1 MDPGE
6 AFSFCEG
13 HVRTILWSIV
23 LLRRQRGEKTGCL
36 DEVDFALCDVCVE
49 HLNVL
54 VMKRVS
60 RSYEPFVS
68 KM

>member
-23 LLRRQRGEKTGCL
+23 LLRRRRGEKTGCSNV
-36 DEVDFALCDVCVE
+36 EVDSDSCDARVE
-49 HLNVL
+49 RIGNETCFTLT
-54 VMKRVS
+54 
-60 RSYEPFVS
+60 
-68 KM
+68 